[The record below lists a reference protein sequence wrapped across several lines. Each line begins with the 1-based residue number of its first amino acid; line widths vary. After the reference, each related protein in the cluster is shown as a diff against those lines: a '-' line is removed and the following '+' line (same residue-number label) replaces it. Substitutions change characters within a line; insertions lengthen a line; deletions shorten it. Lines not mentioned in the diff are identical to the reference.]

1 MDLSAKKELRW
12 LSAVLSDVEE
22 AAPEADFLIV
32 GAMARDLLLHY
43 GHGVPITRATTDIDL
58 GVTVGSWDE
67 FRQLRDACLESARF
81 TSGRPG
87 SHRSRPRRLRQR
99 RRGRRNRRRACR
111 RHH

>member
-12 LSAVLSDVEE
+12 LSAVLADVEE

-67 FRQLRDACLESARF
+67 FRQLRDACLDSPVSPPAGLAVTGWSIAAAYRSISYRSAEWK
-81 TSGRPG
+81 GRME
-87 SHRSRPRRLRQR
+87 
-99 RRGRRNRRRACR
+99 A
-111 RHH
+111 